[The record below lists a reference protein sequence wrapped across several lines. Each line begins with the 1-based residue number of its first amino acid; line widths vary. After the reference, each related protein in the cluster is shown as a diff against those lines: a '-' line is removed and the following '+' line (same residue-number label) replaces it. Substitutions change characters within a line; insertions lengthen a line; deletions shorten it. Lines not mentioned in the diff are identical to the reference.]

1 VLRLALGLWLGAAE
15 PEEPEAPPV
24 AIELRWAA
32 PEECP
37 DREAFLEALDAIA
50 GRRLVEAQGA
60 ALVVDG
66 RIEALGRGYALALR
80 LRGPAGEEVRTLE
93 ASECEDLASAGSLVV
108 VTRLLGDVPAPP
120 EDRARSPEEG
130 LRSPEETAAAPTDA
144 AVPLPPPGADES
156 QPSLVSDE
164 VAPLP
169 EPGPHVEPRPAGRPR
184 PQATLVALAG
194 VAVGLGPRP
203 AGLVRGGVGLRW
215 GSVRVEAFAMHVL
228 ATRTGGGDVPGVRAS
243 LTGAGALGCWAPAWG
258 RLELPLCGGLE
269 LGAVVGRGVG
279 PLVATREGVR
289 QLWIGLPLEAGVAWA
304 PIPRLA
310 LRALVGGDI
319 GLLRPGFHV
328 DIGDERTAI
337 ARPWPVGL
345 HAGGGLELRL
355 P

>member
-1 VLRLALGLWLGAAE
+1 VLRLALGLWLAAAEPREE
-15 PEEPEAPPV
+15 PEEPPI

-37 DREAFLEALDAIA
+37 DRVAFLEALNAIA
-50 GRRLVEAQGA
+50 GRRLVAAQGA

-66 RIEALGRGYALALR
+66 RIEGSGRGYALALR
-80 LRGPAGEEVRTLE
+80 LQGPAGEEVRTLE

-108 VTRLLGDVPAPP
+108 VTRLLGDVPTPP
-120 EDRARSPEEG
+120 EDRARP
-130 LRSPEETAAAPTDA
+130 PEETVAPSEA
-144 AVPLPPPGADES
+144 AVPLPPAAEEP
-156 QPSLVSDE
+156 QPSLVVDE

-169 EPGPHVEPRPAGRPR
+169 ETGPRAEPLPAERAR
-184 PQATLVALAG
+184 LQVTLVALGG

-203 AGLVRGGVGLRW
+203 AGLVRGGVGVRW

-258 RLELPLCGGLE
+258 RLELPVCGGLE

-279 PLVATREGVR
+279 PLVATRGDVR
-289 QLWIGLPLEAGVAWA
+289 QLWVGLPLEAGVAWA

-328 DIGDERTAI
+328 DVGDERTAI

-345 HAGGGLELRL
+345 HAAGGLELRL